1 MMRPLGPEH
10 HQGFPRLT
18 PEATPTLPEIRVAGR
33 TGTCYPSGMPDEDD
47 LYFGASEDHVDAVTA
62 VAASPDGRI
71 GATGA
76 RSGEIRLWDLRHGLL
91 TAYVGGLQGGPVES
105 AAFIGDGE
113 RPTLLTTGPSA
124 SLWTVTAEAFEWR
137 QLPWDGG
144 RLLTSSDR
152 EAVLRQCGDLRWP
165 GVFGPLYG
173 RIKPDSLMA
182 LGRTR
187 AGLIVASGDDG
198 RIEAWR
204 RPEQAYGDA
213 ELVWAFGGRDAADQ
227 RLTRCC
233 DRWRLVVSPR
243 RGRVVVFDAE
253 TGTVV
258 TAFAPPARPT
268 AIAAHPDRPL
278 VVLGGRDGSLSW
290 WDARSGHRLGR
301 VQAHGGR
308 VRALALATGT
318 DLVMSAAQDG
328 TAALWRL
335 HGRRPVGRF
344 TPPAPAGPRELTHVA
359 GTPDGQ
365 CWLIGGR
372 GGQVHVLHWSGH
384 AGLVPQRVGR
394 PSWALDG
401 GDVETLLDEV
411 RHHWDDGPASLAAV
425 RELASGD
432 LDETWHGTAADALT
446 DLIVNG
452 ADPAAREAAVIAL
465 AEIDEDSATAA
476 LYRMFDRHDGR
487 GSAGRLLAHFTG
499 EDEPTTE
506 ELIASLPG
514 IGNLLG
520 VLTSAALGERGAAA
534 VPAVHAALR
543 AFPFPAREEADHW
556 FGDET
561 TKCRLM
567 YALRRAGAAAAPA
580 TPTLLAV
587 LEDDEIYRDTRH
599 QAEMALKAIG
609 LPETADTIAAEVR
622 RRAVLAV
629 DAEDDEAGDF
639 SLLLEVLLGMPPAA
653 LAASREVGPALEAVR
668 RRFGDGIRTYEQDG
682 EIREYTVLEI
692 RLAGYIDEK
701 IAERIRT

>member
-1 MMRPLGPEH
+1 
-10 HQGFPRLT
+10 
-18 PEATPTLPEIRVAGR
+18 
-33 TGTCYPSGMPDEDD
+33 MPDEGD
-47 LYFGASEDHVDAVTA
+47 LYIGASEDHGDAVTA
-62 VAASPDGRI
+62 VAVSPDGRI

-76 RSGEIRLWDLRHGLL
+76 RCGEVRLWDLRHGLL

-105 AAFIGDGE
+105 AVFIGDAK

-124 SLWTVTAEAFEWR
+124 SLWTVTAEALEWR

-152 EAVLRQCGDLRWP
+152 EAVLRQCGDLRWL
-165 GVFGPLYG
+165 GVFGPLSG
-173 RIKPDSLMA
+173 RITSDSPAA
-182 LGRTR
+182 LGRTGS
-187 AGLIVASGDDG
+187 GLIVVSGDRG
-198 RIEAWR
+198 LIEAWR
-204 RPEQAYGDA
+204 RPPKDKPYADTEV
-213 ELVWAFGGRDAADQ
+213 VWAFGGKDDAADQ

-243 RGRVVVFDAE
+243 RGRVVVLDAE

-258 TAFAPPARPT
+258 TTFVPPARPT
-268 AIAAHPDRPL
+268 AIVAHPDLPL

-290 WDARSGHRLGR
+290 WDARSGHCLGR

-308 VRALALATGT
+308 VRALALATRT
-318 DLVMSAAQDG
+318 DLVMSVSQDG

-335 HGRRPVGRF
+335 HGREPVGRF
-344 TPPAPAGPRELTHVA
+344 TPPTPSGPRELTQVA
-359 GTPDGQ
+359 GTPDGR

-384 AGLVPQRVGR
+384 AGLVQKRVGR
-394 PSWALDG
+394 PSWAMDG
-401 GDVETLLDEV
+401 GDVATLLDDI
-411 RHHWDDGPASLAAV
+411 RHHWDDGPAGLAAV

-432 LDETWHGTAADALT
+432 LDESWHGTAVDALE

-465 AEIDEDSATAA
+465 AEIDEDKATTA
-476 LYRMFDRHDGR
+476 LYRMFDRHDGH
-487 GSAGRLLAHFTG
+487 GSAGRLLAYFTG
-499 EDEPTTE
+499 EDEPATE
-506 ELIASLPG
+506 ELVASLPG
-514 IGNLLG
+514 IGNFLG

-534 VPAVHAALR
+534 VPAVHAALG
-543 AFPFPAREEADHW
+543 AFPFPTRADADNW
-556 FGDET
+556 WCDES
-561 TKCRLM
+561 TKYRLM
-567 YALRRAGAAAAPA
+567 YVLRQVGGAAAPA

-599 QAEMALKAIG
+599 QAEVALQGIG

-622 RRAVLAV
+622 RRAVLV
-629 DAEDDEAGDF
+629 VHDEDGEDGETEGF

-653 LAASREVGPALEAVR
+653 LAASREVAPALEAVR
-668 RRFGDGIRTYEQDG
+668 RRIGDGIRTYEQDG

-692 RLAGYIDEK
+692 RLADYIDEK
-701 IAERIRT
+701 IAEQIKR